1 MFVVLWA
8 AVVGWG
14 LQTGILRQ
22 LGMLLGVYVAAIGAF
37 TVYRPAAGF
46 VSLAFG
52 KEGQPR
58 WEFLSYVVVFAAVFS
73 VVGLGIWRAYPLTR
87 ISRSFGMEN
96 VAGGALGA
104 IWGALLLI
112 ALLTI
117 LRFYVATPWKG
128 QETSQQSILAQVQ

>member
-8 AVVGWG
+8 AIVGWG
-14 LQTGILRQ
+14 LQTGIVRQ
-22 LGMLLGVYVAAIGAF
+22 LGMLLGLYAAAIGASAL
-37 TVYRPAAGF
+37 YRPAGGF

-58 WEFLSYVVVFAAVFS
+58 WEFLAYVAIFVVIFA
-73 VVGLGIWRAYPLTR
+73 VVGLIIWRAYPLSR
-87 ISRSFGMEN
+87 ISRSFGLEN

-117 LRFYVATPWKG
+117 LRFYVVTP
-128 QETSQQSILAQVQ
+128 